1 MNPLTSV
8 TSVTSVNAATTSWA
22 DFRAAEPGLADAV
35 RRRFEE
41 HTHHVLATL
50 RKDGS
55 PRVSGLEITF
65 LGGEVY
71 LGMMP
76 GSWKAKDLLRDPRF
90 GLHANPG
97 TVESMAG
104 GDAKFSGR
112 AVAVAPGA
120 EFDRFRETAGPP
132 PGEFHL
138 FRADLGE
145 VVRTRVEGA
154 ELVMESWRP
163 GAPATTRRRT

>member
-1 MNPLTSV
+1 MNSMTPMNTG
-8 TSVTSVNAATTSWA
+8 TTSWA
-22 DFRAAEPGLADAV
+22 DFRTAEPALADAV
-35 RRRFEE
+35 RRRFDE

-50 RKDGS
+50 RRDGS

-65 LGGEVY
+65 LGDEVY

-90 GLHANPG
+90 SLHANPG
-97 TVESMAG
+97 TVESMAD
-104 GDAKFSGR
+104 GDARISGR
-112 AVAVAPGA
+112 AVEVTAGA
-120 EFDRFRETAGPP
+120 EFDRFREAAGPP

-145 VVRTRVEGA
+145 AVRTRVEGA
-154 ELVMESWRP
+154 ELVVEFWRP
-163 GAPATTRRRT
+163 GAPATTRRRS

>member
-1 MNPLTSV
+1 MSTD
-8 TSVTSVNAATTSWA
+8 TTTSWA
-22 DFRAAEPGLADAV
+22 DFRAAEPVLADAV

-65 LGGEVY
+65 LGGEVC

-90 GLHANPG
+90 ALHANPG
-97 TVESMAG
+97 TVESMAT
-104 GDAKFSGR
+104 GDAKLSGR
-112 AVAVAPGA
+112 AAEVTEGA
-120 EFDRFRETAGPP
+120 ELDRFRAEIAPP
-132 PGEFHL
+132 EEFHL
-138 FRADLGE
+138 FRVDLAE
-145 VVRTRVEGA
+145 VVLTRVEA
-154 ELVMESWRP
+154 EELVVESWRP
-163 GAPATTRRRT
+163 GTAAATRRRT

>member
-1 MNPLTSV
+1 MSNDTI
-8 TSVTSVNAATTSWA
+8 SWA
-22 DFRAAEPGLADAV
+22 DFRAAEPALADAV

-50 RKDGS
+50 RRDGS

-90 GLHANPG
+90 SLHANPG
-97 TVESMAG
+97 TVESMES
-104 GDAKFSGR
+104 GDAKLAGR
-112 AVAVAPGA
+112 AAEVAAGA
-120 EFDRFRETAGPP
+120 ESDRFGAAVGMRPE
-132 PGEFHL
+132 EFHL
-138 FRADLGE
+138 FRVDLGE
-145 VVRTRVEGA
+145 VVRTRVEGE
-154 ELVMESWRP
+154 ELVVESWHP
-163 GAPATTRRRT
+163 GAPAVTRRRRP